1 MFFYLLAICLQ
12 KLRLFAIPF
21 RPRAEF
27 TERSIF
33 GAVGGIR
40 CLNFAVGNG
49 EQAKFKFFAL
59 LIAFQFNCFRGGET
73 ISNAEV
79 FSPASSTSLAG
90 AALNKLKQYSIY
102 LSKNGT
108 VKISASASSHKV
120 QCEHHLVAVLFVCGK
135 SVIARTAAEV

>member
-1 MFFYLLAICLQ
+1 MSNL
-12 KLRLFAIPF
+12 
-21 RPRAEF
+21 
-27 TERSIF
+27 
-33 GAVGGIR
+33 VGR
-40 CLNFAVGNG
+40 NG
-49 EQAKFKFFAL
+49 ERVKLKIFAL

-135 SVIARTAAEV
+135 FLLAGIIC